1 MSKHELTTRI
11 AYEIYLQRG
20 RAPGRSREDWAAA
33 EAVVALCLAF
43 AAALLEAEPP
53 QPAAEPQPVAE
64 SAEGAALPDLT
75 PVSPV
80 APVFSAQERAFALL
94 CTAAKELG
102 RAELAKTLGYKSTS
116 SVGPYLRGK
125 RPIGAKLAERI
136 LANLTPQPA
145 ALRRAA

>member
-1 MSKHELTTRI
+1 MSKHELTAQI

-43 AAALLEAEPP
+43 AAALLESDP
-53 QPAAEPQPVAE
+53 PAAEPKAPEALEASAIEAE
-64 SAEGAALPDLT
+64 
-75 PVSPV
+75 
-80 APVFSAQERAFALL
+80 APIAPAFSAQERAFALL
-94 CTAAKELG
+94 CTAAQELG

-136 LANLTPQPA
+136 LANLAPA
-145 ALRRAA
+145 PEAQRRAA